1 MNSNLLVFVLSI
13 VLVLIFSLALFTNM
27 SVKSS
32 KNEILKI
39 EKEIDNLKIVIK
51 RQRIE
56 ISSLSNPQLILEY
69 IKKNDLKSFRLRN
82 ILTIYLE

>member
-32 KNEILKI
+32 KNEIVKI

-56 ISSLSNPQLILEY
+56 ISSLTNPQLILEY
-69 IKKNDLKSFRLRN
+69 IKNDLKSFRLRN